1 MRPLLRL
8 CGWLLLS
15 LLVPGAVSAA
25 PCLSGSFAD
34 YVALGAS
41 GCELGPV
48 SVAQF
53 SVEPGQSFASPID
66 PATVQVTPGGSAS
79 VGTLTLTFAASAA
92 AGELLELFFR
102 MNVTAPVL
110 VAAGIAI
117 ASGSA
122 SGDGVV
128 TATQDLCP
136 DGLFSGNAPIGCSST
151 PETLIAFASESDAL
165 LSADVGLAGATFLDV
180 FTDIAIDGGLAGAAG
195 LGTVMLTFVPEPD
208 TGALVA
214 VGLALVSLYRARRRP

>member
-25 PCLSGSFAD
+25 PCLPGSFAD
-34 YVALGAS
+34 YLALGAS

-48 SVAQF
+48 AVASF

-66 PATVQVTPGGSAS
+66 PATVQVTPGGSA
-79 VGTLTLTFAASAA
+79 GTLTLGFAASAT

-102 MNVTAPVL
+102 MQVTAPAL

-117 ASGSA
+117 ASQSV

-151 PETLIAFASESDAL
+151 PETLITFATESDAL
-165 LSADVGLAGATFLDV
+165 LSADVGLAGAAFLDV
-180 FTDIAIDGGLAGAAG
+180 FTDVAIDGGLAGSAG
-195 LGTVMLTFVPEPD
+195 LGTVTLTFVPEPASG
-208 TGALVA
+208 TLVA
-214 VGLALVSLYRARRRP
+214 VGLALVALYRARRRP